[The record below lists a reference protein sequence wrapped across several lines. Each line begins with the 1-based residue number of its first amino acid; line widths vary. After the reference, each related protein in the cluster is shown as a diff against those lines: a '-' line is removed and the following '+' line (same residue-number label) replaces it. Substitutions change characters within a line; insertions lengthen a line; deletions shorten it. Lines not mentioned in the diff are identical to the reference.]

1 MAFRWHWDRP
11 SRNGFSLLP
20 LKLASHGKLVTHFTP
35 SKALAEK
42 KSQSY
47 GHFPHPCPPSI
58 KQALCFAFV
67 AKVCFAH
74 CSTSRLARG
83 SPGWLV
89 SCHQAQNTLY
99 ISLGGCSNPH
109 IRYYWPKDD
118 IWWEYCWCQYHQYQ
132 NCQIVSLEQ
141 LTNILLHCQVY
152 SSLNI
157 RFELSVLKDVI
168 MTSFAFLNSSA
179 VNHLPFVLELSP
191 EQYWNFFEIKKDVS
205 KVCDILWIHP
215 F

>member
-20 LKLASHGKLVTHFTP
+20 LKLASHGKLVTNFTP

-89 SCHQAQNTLY
+89 GWFLLRKFDLFNFYMVSSCSILFTDFGTLFVFAV
-99 ISLGGCSNPH
+99 GP
-109 IRYYWPKDD
+109 
-118 IWWEYCWCQYHQYQ
+118 
-132 NCQIVSLEQ
+132 
-141 LTNILLHCQVY
+141 LLP
-152 SSLNI
+152 
-157 RFELSVLKDVI
+157 LSVIFFDFSGNFNGKMAKI
-168 MTSFAFLNSSA
+168 IKMAK
-179 VNHLPFVLELSP
+179 NHFSRSDLGS
-191 EQYWNFFEIKKDVS
+191 
-205 KVCDILWIHP
+205 
-215 F
+215 